1 MSVFRARQH
10 NVPGGRSVR
19 FEVKTTPEEAARLHG
34 LATDRGVTVPRLL
47 VSSTFERG
55 QVPRVTHAQ
64 LEEMFAVGRYL
75 GAVGRTVNQIA
86 KVANATGEIEEE
98 CAATLA
104 AVRAAAVRLSA
115 AIEAVTEQ

>member
-1 MSVFRARQH
+1 
-10 NVPGGRSVR
+10 
-19 FEVKTTPEEAARLHG
+19 
-34 LATDRGVTVPRLL
+34 
-47 VSSTFERG
+47 
-55 QVPRVTHAQ
+55 
-64 LEEMFAVGRYL
+64 MFAVVRYL
-75 GAVGRTVNQIA
+75 GAVGRNVNQIA